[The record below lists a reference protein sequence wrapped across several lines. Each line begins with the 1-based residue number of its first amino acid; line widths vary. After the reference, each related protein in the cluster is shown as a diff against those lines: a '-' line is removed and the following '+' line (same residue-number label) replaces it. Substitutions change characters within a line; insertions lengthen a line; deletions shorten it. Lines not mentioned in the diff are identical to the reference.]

1 MADENVKE
9 KTTETSAAQKR
20 TESFGSYKEHT
31 IDAKTAFS
39 FLLRCVISSVLPSE
53 CSAR

>member
-31 IDAKTAFS
+31 IDAKNRLFIPAKM
-39 FLLRCVISSVLPSE
+39 RNKKPVH
-53 CSAR
+53 R

>member
-1 MADENVKE
+1 MNKVADENVKE

-31 IDAKTAFS
+31 IDAKNRLHS
-39 FLLRCVISSVLPSE
+39 C
-53 CSAR
+53 